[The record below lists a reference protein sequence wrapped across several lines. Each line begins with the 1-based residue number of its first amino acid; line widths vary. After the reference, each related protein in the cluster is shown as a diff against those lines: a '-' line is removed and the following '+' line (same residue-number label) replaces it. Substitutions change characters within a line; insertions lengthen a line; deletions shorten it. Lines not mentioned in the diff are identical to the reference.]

1 MFVRVCVCVCVCVCM
16 QGTHTLGTK
25 LNLLTTINNKK
36 KPYTYSL
43 VRDRGA
49 WFRYEVGMNTYTHTY
64 VIQTYMHTYT
74 HTYEVGEGQVLGLAW
89 FRYEL
94 VELV

>member
-1 MFVRVCVCVCVCVCM
+1 MCACVCVCVCVCM

-49 WFRYEVGMNTYTHTY
+49 WFRYE
-64 VIQTYMHTYT
+64 
-74 HTYEVGEGQVLGLAW
+74 
-89 FRYEL
+89 L
-94 VELV
+94 VELVVLLN

>member
-1 MFVRVCVCVCVCVCM
+1 M
-16 QGTHTLGTK
+16 
-25 LNLLTTINNKK
+25 
-36 KPYTYSL
+36 

-49 WFRYEVGMNTYTHTY
+49 WFRYDVGMNTYTHTY